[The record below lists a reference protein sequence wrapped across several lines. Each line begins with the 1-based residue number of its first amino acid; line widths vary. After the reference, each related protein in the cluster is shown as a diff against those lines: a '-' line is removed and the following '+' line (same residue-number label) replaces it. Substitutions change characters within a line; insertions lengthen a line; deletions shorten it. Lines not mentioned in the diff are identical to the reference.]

1 MEERGSKGERE
12 RWKDE
17 RVEDQEKGQQ
27 GRGDG
32 EKWGGGEGGAHIPVQ
47 AGKSAHVLCSCWARF
62 FTATL
67 KSRFK

>member
-1 MEERGSKGERE
+1 MRGWKIRRRDSRAEET
-12 RWKDE
+12 
-17 RVEDQEKGQQ
+17 
-27 GRGDG
+27 GRN
-32 EKWGGGEGGAHIPVQ
+32 GGGEGGAYIPVQ

>member
-1 MEERGSKGERE
+1 MRGWKIRRRDSRAEET
-12 RWKDE
+12 
-17 RVEDQEKGQQ
+17 
-27 GRGDG
+27 GRNG
-32 EKWGGGEGGAHIPVQ
+32 GGGEGGAYIPVQ